1 MANLAIYKDDY
12 IEFTAISN
20 YFIDNYMKDANDAQ
34 LKVYLYLVRMVHANM
49 AFGVSDIADKFNH
62 TEKDIL
68 RALRYWE
75 KQNLLS
81 LEFDAGKNLTAIH
94 LRGLGSGMNCGIEA
108 AGGNGTAG
116 NSALPTG
123 GAIAGASAAS
133 ADNGTAA
140 NATATGSHGGGNNP
154 VAADIAIGNPM
165 AMGDDALS
173 NPITMGGDALGNP
186 LTMGSD
192 TLGNPAAAEG
202 GNAVTFCQQRQLSL
216 TDAKS
221 AMEHMTGSSP
231 GGAGWE
237 AALEEPDPYA
247 KPAYSADQLRSFK
260 EQENTAQLLFVAQVY
275 VGRTLTASDMKT
287 ILYLSDVLRF
297 SDDLIDYLIQYCVDR
312 GKKDFRYMEKVAVSW
327 AQQGITTP
335 KQAQK
340 AALKYDK
347 SVYAIMNELGKSS
360 APTNKELEY
369 INRWTREYGFTPDI
383 IFEACERT
391 VMAVDKHRFEYA
403 EGILSSW
410 RKENVRHK
418 ADIKRV
424 DEQHQKQKS
433 AAANTAPRNSAAV
446 SNKFNQFKQNTYN
459 FEELEKELLSN

>member
-116 NSALPTG
+116 NSALLTG